1 MRARVSNVVNG
12 LTLVGL
18 GSFFVVFYVSG
29 RINQYLNPIF
39 RLLVLI
45 AGMAIVIAGL
55 VYLMTT
61 HSGQCCLDE
70 DCVHGHVDSPPW
82 SLAFFGVIC
91 LPVLFGAIFSKDAF
105 DRQVVVNRGLFRD
118 SAKPPGARLF
128 HRSVL
133 GNPVSPVNLG
143 AHINEAMSGSG
154 DLPTADDGNIA
165 LEVSDLLYAETQEP
179 LRKRI
184 AGKTVEVVGQFLS
197 GSTNDEFKLVRMFM
211 WCCAADARPIYVSV
225 AHASLGDVSDLEWVK
240 VTGTAEFSTDKGQ
253 TRVLLKADSVDA
265 ADPPEEAMLY

>member
-1 MRARVSNVVNG
+1 MS
-12 LTLVGL
+12 
-18 GSFFVVFYVSG
+18 
-29 RINQYLNPIF
+29 QYLNPIF
-39 RLLVLI
+39 RPLVLI
-45 AGMAIVIAGL
+45 TGLATVVASL

-61 HSGQCCLDE
+61 HSGQCCVDG
-70 DCVHGHVDSPPW
+70 DCVHGHVESPPW

-105 DRQVVVNRGLFRD
+105 DQQVVVNRGLFGD
-118 SAKPPGARLF
+118 PAKLPGARLF
-128 HRSVL
+128 HRSVI

-143 AHINEAMSGSG
+143 AHINEAMSASG

-184 AGKTVEVVGQFLS
+184 FGKTVEVVGQYLS
-197 GSTNDEFKLVRMFM
+197 GPTNDEFKLVRMFM
-211 WCCAADARPIYVSV
+211 WCCAADARPIYASV

-253 TRVLLKADSVDA
+253 TRVLLRANSVETT
-265 ADPPEEAMLY
+265 DPPEEAMLY

>member
-1 MRARVSNVVNG
+1 MRAKVSNVVNG

-18 GSFFVVFYVSG
+18 GSVFVVFYVSG

-39 RLLVLI
+39 RPLVLI
-45 AGMAIVIAGL
+45 AGMATVIAGL
-55 VYLMTT
+55 VYLVTT
-61 HSGQCCLDE
+61 HSGQCCVDG
-70 DCVHGHVDSPPW
+70 DCVHGHVNSPRW

-105 DRQVVVNRGLFRD
+105 DQQVVVNRGFFGD
-118 SAKPPGARLF
+118 AAKLSGARLF
-128 HRSVL
+128 HRSVF

-143 AHINEAMSGSG
+143 AHINEAMSGAG

-179 LRKRI
+179 LRNRI
-184 AGKTVEVVGQFLS
+184 VGKTVEVVGQFLS

-253 TRVLLKADSVDA
+253 TRVLLRANGVETT
-265 ADPPEEAMLY
+265 DPPEEAMLY